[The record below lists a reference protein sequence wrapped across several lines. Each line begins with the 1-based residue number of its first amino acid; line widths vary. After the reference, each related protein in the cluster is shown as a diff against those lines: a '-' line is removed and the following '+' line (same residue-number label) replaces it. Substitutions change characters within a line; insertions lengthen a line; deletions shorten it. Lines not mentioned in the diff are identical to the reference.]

1 MVIGRLIPDNNADLI
16 INGFLKSNSN
26 KKLVIVGDVP
36 YKDSYVSKLKKIKD
50 ERLVFT
56 GYVKDQNLLAELYHN
71 CYVYIHGHEFGGTN
85 PIMIKAMAYGT
96 AILALNTVFNFEML
110 QNNKHGLFFNKE
122 INSIIDMIN
131 YCEKETIL
139 IEKSRSESTN
149 GITQKYDWEF
159 IANQYLDTFKNL
171 I

>member
-1 MVIGRLIPDNNADLI
+1 M
-16 INGFLKSNSN
+16 
-26 KKLVIVGDVP
+26 
-36 YKDSYVSKLKKIKD
+36 KKIKD
-50 ERLVFT
+50 ERIVFT

-85 PIMIKAMAYGT
+85 PTMIKAMAYGT

-122 INSIIDMIN
+122 INSIVDMIN

-139 IEKSRSESTN
+139 IQKSRSESTN

-159 IANQYLDTFKNL
+159 ISKKYLETFKEL